1 MHIWR
6 VANHLASPRAKKWQH
21 AGDTSCARVKC
32 PVQLR
37 AEPLAPNVVVLSA
50 TAMVHCP
57 VALVVSADRQVRR
70 LISASLGQIGCTSL
84 DVATGREGF
93 ECAGAAHVDLVIVDV
108 SVPGGFETDMV
119 RQLRTVQP
127 DLKVLYLIGRASPL
141 MYNGCSGQPATDA
154 FLTKPFGLHELTDV
168 VSSWLEDAMTPID
181 VSGLSLN

>member
-1 MHIWR
+1 MW
-6 VANHLASPRAKKWQH
+6 
-21 AGDTSCARVKC
+21 
-32 PVQLR
+32 
-37 AEPLAPNVVVLSA
+37 LSIQSI
-50 TAMVHCP
+50 AMINCP

-108 SVPGGFETDMV
+108 CIPDGYETDMV
-119 RQLRTVQP
+119 RRLRAAQP
-127 DLKVLYLIGRASPL
+127 DLKVLYLIGRSNPFL
-141 MYNGCSGQPATDA
+141 DCSAKRSTDA

-168 VSSWLEDAMTPID
+168 VTAWLDDALAPFN

>member
-1 MHIWR
+1 M
-6 VANHLASPRAKKWQH
+6 
-21 AGDTSCARVKC
+21 
-32 PVQLR
+32 
-37 AEPLAPNVVVLSA
+37 A
-50 TAMVHCP
+50 TPIVNCP
-57 VALVVSADRQVRR
+57 VALIVSADRQVRR

-108 SVPGGFETDMV
+108 CVPDGFETDMV
-119 RQLRTVQP
+119 RQLRAMQP

-141 MYNGCSGQPATDA
+141 FNRCSGKRSTDA

-168 VSSWLEDAMTPID
+168 VASWLDDALAPFN